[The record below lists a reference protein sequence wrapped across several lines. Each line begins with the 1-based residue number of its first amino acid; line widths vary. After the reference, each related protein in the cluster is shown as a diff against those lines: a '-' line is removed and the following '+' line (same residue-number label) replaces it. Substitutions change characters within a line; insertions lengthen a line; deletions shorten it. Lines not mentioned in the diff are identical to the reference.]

1 MKAPSKYIKNQTLA
15 KILNY
20 FYRVCRAAQYVFVG
34 LKATSFLSFYYVG
47 FDFFFFFFFETL
59 KNRIAEKD
67 FRRKKRVGFFFFG
80 NGL

>member
-34 LKATSFLSFYYVG
+34 LKATSFLIFYYVG
-47 FDFFFFFFFETL
+47 FDFFFFFETL

-67 FRRKKRVGFFFFG
+67 FKKKKMVGFFFFW
-80 NGL
+80 